1 MVENKS
7 RKCLLY
13 FFCLFVLRV
22 FNLVV
27 GGYIRGL
34 VRLYAVDEMSGVDC
48 NVDRFVYGTVPD
60 HLVSV

>member
-1 MVENKS
+1 MSVAF
-7 RKCLLY
+7 

-34 VRLYAVDEMSGVDC
+34 VWLYAVDEMSGVVY

-60 HLVSV
+60 HLVSI